1 MALQTLSGMRALP
14 CVAAALLLSLTTAAW
29 AQDSSPQ
36 DSSPQFSSPAKTGV
50 ARPSVEELAIPPEP
64 QKETQTA
71 ADAATRESICLMVEA
86 AARDNGLPLEF
97 FARVIWQ
104 ESRFQAHVVGPVTR
118 NGQRAEG
125 IAQFMPGTASERRL
139 LDPFDPVQALPKAA
153 EFLAELRAQFGNL
166 GLAAAAYNAGPRR
179 VQEWLA
185 GTGPMPQET
194 RSYVIAI
201 TGSTVE
207 DWAKADKNGKVPEA
221 APPTTCRDL
230 IALLKRAPNPFVA
243 GLEQHVQLAA
253 AKIWG
258 VQLAAG
264 FDRNRALAS
273 YSRAMKRLQPVI
285 GDQDPSLLATVFRS
299 RGTRTFYQVRI
310 GADTRPAADA
320 LCNRIR
326 TAGEACFVLRNRGVQ
341 G

>member
-1 MALQTLSGMRALP
+1 
-14 CVAAALLLSLTTAAW
+14 
-29 AQDSSPQ
+29 
-36 DSSPQFSSPAKTGV
+36 V
-50 ARPSVEELAIPPEP
+50 ARPSVEELAMPPDAH
-64 QKETQTA
+64 ETETA
-71 ADAATRESICLMVEA
+71 TDAQTRESICLMVEA
-86 AARDNGLPLEF
+86 AARANDLPLEF

-104 ESRFQAHVVGPVTR
+104 ESRFQADVVGPMTR
-118 NGQRAEG
+118 NGQRAQG

-153 EFLAELRAQFGNL
+153 EFLAELRGQFGNL

-179 VQEWLA
+179 VQDWLA
-185 GTGPMPQET
+185 GTGSMPQET
-194 RSYVIAI
+194 RHYVVAI

-207 DWAKADKNGKVPEA
+207 EWARAGKGGKMPEA
-221 APPTTCRDL
+221 APPTSCREL

-243 GLEQHVQLAA
+243 ELEQHVKLSA
-253 AKIWG
+253 AKLWG

-273 YSRAMKRLQPVI
+273 YSRAMTHLQPVI
-285 GDQDPSLLATVFRS
+285 GDQDPSILATVFRS

-310 GADTRPAADA
+310 GADTRPAADV

-326 TAGEACFVLRNRGVQ
+326 LAGGACFVLRNRGVQ

>member
-1 MALQTLSGMRALP
+1 MALPTLMGMRVLP
-14 CVAAALLLSLTTAAW
+14 CLAAAVLLSLTQAA
-29 AQDSSPQ
+29 AGED
-36 DSSPQFSSPAKTGV
+36 DSPAMTGV
-50 ARPSVEELAIPPEP
+50 ARPSVEELARPPDAH
-64 QKETQTA
+64 ETETVT
-71 ADAATRESICLMVEA
+71 DAQTRESICLMVEA
-86 AARDNGLPLEF
+86 AARANDLPLEF

-104 ESRFQAHVVGPVTR
+104 ESRFQADVVGPMTR
-118 NGQRAEG
+118 NGQRAQG

-153 EFLAELRAQFGNL
+153 EFLAELRGQFGNL

-179 VQEWLA
+179 VQDWLA
-185 GTGPMPQET
+185 GTGSMPQET
-194 RSYVIAI
+194 RHYVVAI

-207 DWAKADKNGKVPEA
+207 EWARAGKGGKMPEA
-221 APPTTCRDL
+221 APPTSCREL

-243 GLEQHVQLAA
+243 ELEQHVKLSA
-253 AKIWG
+253 AKLWG

-273 YSRAMKRLQPVI
+273 YSRAMTHLQPVI
-285 GDQDPSLLATVFRS
+285 GDQDPSILATVFRS

-310 GADTRPAADA
+310 GADTRPVADA

-326 TAGEACFVLRNRGVQ
+326 VAGGACFVLRNRGVQ